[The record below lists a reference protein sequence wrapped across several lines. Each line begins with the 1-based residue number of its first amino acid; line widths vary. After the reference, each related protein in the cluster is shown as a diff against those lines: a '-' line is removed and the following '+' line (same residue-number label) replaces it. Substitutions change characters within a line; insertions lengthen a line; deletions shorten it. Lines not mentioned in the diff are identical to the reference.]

1 MRSQPPSIPRA
12 AVLAAAL
19 AAASLSPA
27 PAGAEGEAV
36 GVLVVKEHG
45 VGSAAQ
51 AQPYVDRFVALT
63 AKQNG
68 WAGAKGDYQTTRA
81 GAEKV
86 IADRKPRYGIFSL
99 AAFLGLQAKHKLE
112 PIGQVTAARAGGQ
125 QYHVISKTAAD
136 LAGCKG
142 KRLASDHAD
151 DARFLEN
158 VVGAGKLKLADFTL
172 VATTRPIQTIKKV
185 IVGEADCALID
196 DAQLAELG
204 HLEGA
209 ADVKAVWASEKLPPM
224 VVAAFPSAPAAE
236 KKALQQ
242 SLPKLCEGEGKGV
255 CAEVGL
261 QSIKSASATDFQAL
275 IAAYGK

>member
-1 MRSQPPSIPRA
+1 
-12 AVLAAAL
+12 
-19 AAASLSPA
+19 
-27 PAGAEGEAV
+27 
-36 GVLVVKEHG
+36 
-45 VGSAAQ
+45 
-51 AQPYVDRFVALT
+51 
-63 AKQNG
+63 
-68 WAGAKGDYQTTRA
+68 
-81 GAEKV
+81 
-86 IADRKPRYGIFSL
+86 
-99 AAFLGLQAKHKLE
+99 
-112 PIGQVTAARAGGQ
+112 
-125 QYHVISKTAAD
+125 
-136 LAGCKG
+136 
-142 KRLASDHAD
+142 
-151 DARFLEN
+151 
-158 VVGAGKLKLADFTL
+158 
-172 VATTRPIQTIKKV
+172 TIKKV

>member
-142 KRLASDHAD
+142 KRLASDHSD